1 MKLGSLLCN
10 HQYTVANPALRELA
24 LKLTLLYDDIFKGNN
39 SNYNSWH
46 FKLGSMAGVSFSPYN
61 TPPGMTSMTSK
72 EGKLSVLSSFL
83 LWSLCVGSPQR
94 RSTVHRSA
102 VPRRMDG
109 SVRAGPRLEDKER
122 VRGWVQR
129 ESRQRMLKQ
138 ILLGG
143 RASSTFPTGLPQRQ
157 GRHRETH
164 IQTIQRC

>member
-46 FKLGSMAGVSFSPYN
+46 FKLGSMAGVSFLPYN
-61 TPPGMTSMTSK
+61 TPPGMTSK

-94 RSTVHRSA
+94 RSAVHRSA

-129 ESRQRMLKQ
+129 ESTQRMLKQ

-157 GRHRETH
+157 GGHRETH